1 MNVGDLWMI
10 LNGFCEFSKFDEKG
24 LLVEKTRWS
33 GRHECHMSL
42 QALLFAHSVSSH
54 VCSGTRQ
61 SSWTPKQVFLR
72 KHGQSLIL
80 TANKM

>member
-54 VCSGTRQ
+54 VCSGRA
-61 SSWTPKQVFLR
+61 SQVGRRNRSFA
-72 KHGQSLIL
+72 KAWSI
-80 TANKM
+80 TDSYS